1 MIARLCELSGGCS
14 GSGDESGRKFPFD
27 PGSTSAWERG
37 YISVCCESVIQA
49 TDVRMEV
56 GRQFTSVS
64 AFIPVTPRSL
74 SRRARSD
81 TMTAK
86 RLDLFAE
93 YKHACME
100 LSVGRHNFCPL
111 LSGTEAAIVEGIDL
125 CDWWGAIACTPHQI
139 SVRAGAGEDPIRP
152 RHVTRPARRG
162 GAIWQRD
169 LNNTTP
175 GFFLSQDDMWS
186 TGGQVLS
193 LVLTAVAVILVP
205 SADCSVPPPE
215 IQDEVNK
222 CMLTLG
228 LHKVIPHISSVKMAM
243 DFCMAKVAR
252 AQSDGFQ
259 RTVKNSYQSPSSYSQ
274 QQSPYSNSQQ
284 SSFPQ
289 QSSQAAYMTN
299 AISPYVDSGAA
310 NKQFDPKTYDGVI
323 EECSEKSFLAGKC
336 VEMTDW
342 LVNMVTTVAAAVRG
356 ATSGTAD
363 RKIKSAELWGVT
375 SGFTCRNDMEQ
386 SGAGL
391 YSRAHQLSGITV
403 FTSEKD
409 DRFISIDA
417 KSTTE
422 SSCGVVWRS
431 DDATTMSSYFAG

>member
-1 MIARLCELSGGCS
+1 
-14 GSGDESGRKFPFD
+14 
-27 PGSTSAWERG
+27 
-37 YISVCCESVIQA
+37 
-49 TDVRMEV
+49 
-56 GRQFTSVS
+56 
-64 AFIPVTPRSL
+64 
-74 SRRARSD
+74 
-81 TMTAK
+81 
-86 RLDLFAE
+86 
-93 YKHACME
+93 
-100 LSVGRHNFCPL
+100 
-111 LSGTEAAIVEGIDL
+111 
-125 CDWWGAIACTPHQI
+125 
-139 SVRAGAGEDPIRP
+139 
-152 RHVTRPARRG
+152 
-162 GAIWQRD
+162 
-169 LNNTTP
+169 
-175 GFFLSQDDMWS
+175 MWS

-205 SADCSVPPPE
+205 SADCSAPPPE

-289 QSSQAAYMTN
+289 QSSQVAYMTN

-342 LVNMVTTVAAAVRG
+342 LVNMVTTVAPQPPPPPPPKCVADFSHCG
-356 ATSGTAD
+356 YCECNCCSG
-363 RKIKSAELWGVT
+363 KCELSWLLWEASVCVPENKCT
-375 SGFTCRNDMEQ
+375 
-386 SGAGL
+386 
-391 YSRAHQLSGITV
+391 YSRVTKCVNQ
-403 FTSEKD
+403 KK
-409 DRFISIDA
+409 ISH
-417 KSTTE
+417 
-422 SSCGVVWRS
+422 
-431 DDATTMSSYFAG
+431 